1 MSNLAEL
8 IAQKQAL
15 DTAIAETAKREYK
28 QAMQTI
34 QSLMRMHNL
43 TEVKLDET
51 VVKPVK
57 KVTPQYK
64 DPVSGI
70 EWGGRGR
77 TPEVFKQAKESGT
90 LESMRI
96 TA

>member
-15 DTAIAETAKREYK
+15 DTAIAEAAKSEYK

-34 QSLMRMHNL
+34 QSLMRLHNL
-43 TEVKLDET
+43 TEVKLDE
-51 VVKPVK
+51 VVIKPVK
-57 KVTPQYK
+57 KVAPQYK

-70 EWGGRGR
+70 EWSGRGH
-77 TPEVFKQAKESGT
+77 TPEAFKQAKESGT